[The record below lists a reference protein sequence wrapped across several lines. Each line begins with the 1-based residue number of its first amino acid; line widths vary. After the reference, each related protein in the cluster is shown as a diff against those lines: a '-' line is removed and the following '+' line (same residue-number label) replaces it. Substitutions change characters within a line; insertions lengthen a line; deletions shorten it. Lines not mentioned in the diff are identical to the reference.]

1 MQRGK
6 RLVQQR
12 RLQNES
18 LKVTEVQAEIVEAER
33 MEINSNVDGKD
44 LIVAGSVS
52 VPNAAQIVE
61 KLSLYAPLDQPT
73 FDTQIRIIDHETNT
87 TFSLGVEKGNFVVR
101 RGEVK
106 VLSLDF

>member
-73 FDTQIRIIDHETNT
+73 FYGAMRPRVRFNHHEPSTPPVIRW
-87 TFSLGVEKGNFVVR
+87 GAR
-101 RGEVK
+101 
-106 VLSLDF
+106 